1 MRGGREGK
9 ERGRG
14 RKKGAAGGRDGDGK
28 VYTGLLPVTL
38 HTHDFQHTWG
48 CTHSLAHTTGNIRNP
63 FSHPG
68 RARAHTHTHTLTHAE
83 SGRSYLSSLPAT
95 DTQVQVTT
103 CSITHRQPL
112 PPCPPQPSPSPPYP
126 HPSPPPCPRSSLVDT
141 QLWGREPQHGSV

>member
-1 MRGGREGK
+1 MRREREGK

-68 RARAHTHTHTLTHAE
+68 RARAHTHTHSRTQSLGGPTFHH
-83 SGRSYLSSLPAT
+83 SLP
-95 DTQVQVTT
+95 Q
-103 CSITHRQPL
+103 THRFK
-112 PPCPPQPSPSPPYP
+112 
-126 HPSPPPCPRSSLVDT
+126 
-141 QLWGREPQHGSV
+141 